1 MSRRTLLALTGLFV
15 FVVALVA
22 TLPARVV
29 LAAFAPP
36 AVRAWG
42 VEGSVWSGSASAV
55 AIGDAGVGGVEWEL
69 SAASLLALRL
79 AADVRI
85 RRLDG
90 FLDAHVSLPLL
101 GGPIRLT
108 GIEAAAR
115 LETLPRALVPK
126 GTSGQMTARL
136 EELTV
141 ADGWPTRVVGR
152 IAFET
157 LDLPGVRYP
166 VGPLEFV
173 FPPDRDPPL
182 ADARSLGGPLAI
194 EGTFGLPGPRRWFI
208 DALLGP
214 GENPPRDLVDGL
226 KFVGEEAPGGRRHV
240 RYPIEG

>member
-1 MSRRTLLALTGLFV
+1 LSRRTLLVLTGLVV

-29 LAAFAPP
+29 LDAFAPP

-42 VEGSVWSGSASAV
+42 VEGSLWSGRAAAV
-55 AIGDAGVGGVEWEL
+55 AVGDAGIGGIEWEL
-69 SAASLLALRL
+69 SPASLLALRV

-90 FLDAHVSLPLL
+90 FLDAHVSAPLL
-101 GGPIRLT
+101 GGPVRLT
-108 GIEAAAR
+108 GIEAATR
-115 LETLPRALVPK
+115 LETLPRSLVPD
-126 GTSGQMTARL
+126 GTGGQMTARL
-136 EELTV
+136 DELTL
-141 ADGWPTRVVGR
+141 ADGWPTRIVGR
-152 IAFET
+152 IAFDA
-157 LDLPGVRYP
+157 LDLPGVRYA

-182 ADARSLGGPLAI
+182 ADARSLGGPLSV

-214 GENPPRDLVDGL
+214 GENAPRDLVDGL
-226 KFVGEEAPGGRRHV
+226 KYVGEEAPDGRRHV